1 LGWGEGQSG
10 PVVRGGMRYEVPFEE
25 ERARDDQL
33 LKSPIRL
40 EGVVPSLPVR
50 KVIFDDHT
58 VLSWLLLVL
67 VRIVGIA
74 FLLGKTPH

>member
-1 LGWGEGQSG
+1 
-10 PVVRGGMRYEVPFEE
+10 VPFEE

-50 KVIFDDHT
+50 MALVDD
-58 VLSWLLLVL
+58 
-67 VRIVGIA
+67 RIVL
-74 FLLGKTPH
+74 F